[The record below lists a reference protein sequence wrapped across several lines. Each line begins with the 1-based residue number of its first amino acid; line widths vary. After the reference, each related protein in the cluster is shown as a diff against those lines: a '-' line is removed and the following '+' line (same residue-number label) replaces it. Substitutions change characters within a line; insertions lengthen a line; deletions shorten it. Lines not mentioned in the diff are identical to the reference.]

1 MSRRLLTSIVF
12 VLCVTPFL
20 AGQTRQWTPPRTAD
34 GQPDLQG
41 YWTNATYTPLERPKN
56 VTKELTSLTGCYT
69 ANGVIVCQTVPLF
82 SGGLSDF
89 YWQYDNNGLKLA
101 QLRFYLDQ

>member
-1 MSRRLLTSIVF
+1 MSHRLLTSIVF

-41 YWTNATYTPLERPKN
+41 YWTNNTYAPLERPKN
-56 VTKELTSLTGCYT
+56 VTKEFYT
-69 ANGVIVCQTVPLF
+69 
-82 SGGLSDF
+82 
-89 YWQYDNNGLKLA
+89 K
-101 QLRFYLDQ
+101 